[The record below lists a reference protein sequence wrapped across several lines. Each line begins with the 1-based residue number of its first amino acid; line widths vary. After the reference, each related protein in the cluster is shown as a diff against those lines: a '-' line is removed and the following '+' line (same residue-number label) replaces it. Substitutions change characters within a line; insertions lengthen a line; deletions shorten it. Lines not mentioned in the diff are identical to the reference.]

1 MYFIG
6 IDIAKRFHEAAVIDE
21 QGKII
26 VKRIKFQ
33 NSHAGYCKFMDTVRK
48 LNQPVEFAMEAT
60 GHYWFSLYAHL
71 RQDNQTVRV
80 INPLQSDALRGLFI
94 HETKTDAI
102 DAFIIAEVVRIGRYS
117 NTEILPEDIHA
128 LRELCRQRFYVIDM
142 ASDIKRKII
151 ALLDQIFPEYEK
163 LFSDTFGVTSMELL
177 ANYQTP
183 EQILSVDSQTLAD
196 LLQKASRGR
205 FGLDKAN
212 QIQQYAKNSFGI
224 ILASSSLSL
233 IIKQYIEQLKS
244 FEASIAIFDAEIA
257 KIYDTFGCHLH
268 TITGIGTTL
277 AAVIFSEIGGDI
289 SKFDSVP
296 KLVAFAGLYPKN
308 QQSGESI
315 NSKGHLSKRGSPYL
329 RRAIWLAAFVAAFKD
344 PAIHQFY
351 ERKIS
356 EGKNHLNVMGHVCH
370 KLISI
375 IFAILRDNK
384 PYQPVQISP

>member
-1 MYFIG
+1 MYFVG

-21 QGKII
+21 YGKVV

-33 NSHAGYCKFMDTVRK
+33 NSHSGYCKLMEAIRK

-117 NTEILPEDIHA
+117 QTEILPEDIHA

-142 ASDIKRKII
+142 AADIKRKVI

-163 LFSDTFGVTSMELL
+163 LFSDVFGVTSMELL
-177 ANYQTP
+177 ANYTTP
-183 EQILSVDSQTLAD
+183 EQMLSVDSQTLAD
-196 LLQKASRGR
+196 LLSKASRGR

-212 QIQQYAKNSFGI
+212 QIQHYAKNSFGI

-244 FEASIAIFDAEIA
+244 FESSIAVFDAEIE
-257 KIYDTFGCHLH
+257 KIYDSFDCQLH
-268 TITGIGTTL
+268 TITGIGKIL
-277 AAVIFSEIGGDI
+277 AAVIFSEIGG
-289 SKFDSVP
+289 KHFESVP

-308 QQSGESI
+308 RQSGESI
-315 NSKGHLSKRGSPYL
+315 NSKGRLSKRGSPYL

-356 EGKNHLNVMGHVCH
+356 AGKSHLNVMGHVCH

-375 IFAILRDNK
+375 IFAVLRDNK
-384 PYQPVQISP
+384 PYEPAQISS

>member
-1 MYFIG
+1 MYFVG

-21 QGKII
+21 KGKVVI
-26 VKRIKFQ
+26 KRIKFQ
-33 NSHAGYCKFMDTVRK
+33 NSHSGYCKLMDTVRN

-117 NTEILPEDIHA
+117 KTEILPENIHA

-142 ASDIKRKII
+142 AGDIKRKII
-151 ALLDQIFPEYEK
+151 ALLDQVFPEYEK

-183 EQILSVDSQTLAD
+183 EQMLSVDSATLAD

-205 FGLDKAN
+205 FGIDKAN
-212 QIQQYAKNSFGI
+212 QIQDYARNSFGI
-224 ILASSSLSL
+224 LLASSSLSL

-244 FEASIAIFDAEIA
+244 FEISIEFFDAEIT
-257 KIYDTFGCHLH
+257 KIYDTFDCHLH
-268 TITGIGTTL
+268 TITGIGKTL

-289 SKFDSVP
+289 NKFSTIP
-296 KLVAFAGLYPKN
+296 KLVAYAGLYPKN
-308 QQSGESI
+308 RQSGESI
-315 NSKGHLSKRGSPYL
+315 NSKGRLSKRGSPYL
-329 RRAIWLAAFVAAFKD
+329 RRAIWLASFVAAFKE

-351 ERKIS
+351 ERKRS
-356 EGKNHLNVMGHVCH
+356 EGKDHLNVMGHVCH

-375 IFAILRDNK
+375 IFAVLRDNK
-384 PYQPVQISP
+384 PYVPAQFSP

>member
-1 MYFIG
+1 MYFVG
-6 IDIAKRFHEAAVIDE
+6 IDIAKRFHEAAVIDAN
-21 QGKII
+21 GKVV

-33 NSHAGYCKFMDTVRK
+33 NSHSGYCKFMDTVRK

-177 ANYQTP
+177 ANYTTP

-196 LLQKASRGR
+196 LLSKASRGR

-244 FEASIAIFDAEIA
+244 FESSIAI
-257 KIYDTFGCHLH
+257 
-268 TITGIGTTL
+268 
-277 AAVIFSEIGGDI
+277 
-289 SKFDSVP
+289 
-296 KLVAFAGLYPKN
+296 
-308 QQSGESI
+308 
-315 NSKGHLSKRGSPYL
+315 
-329 RRAIWLAAFVAAFKD
+329 
-344 PAIHQFY
+344 
-351 ERKIS
+351 
-356 EGKNHLNVMGHVCH
+356 
-370 KLISI
+370 
-375 IFAILRDNK
+375 
-384 PYQPVQISP
+384 

>member
-1 MYFIG
+1 MYFVG

-21 QGKII
+21 QGKVI

-33 NSHAGYCKFMDTVRK
+33 NSHSGYCKFMDAVRK

-80 INPLQSDALRGLFI
+80 INPLQSDALRALFI
-94 HETKTDAI
+94 HETKTDSI

-163 LFSDTFGVTSMELL
+163 LFSDTFGVTSMQLL
-177 ANYQTP
+177 ANYTTP
-183 EQILSVDSQTLAD
+183 EQILSVDSQTLAN

-212 QIQQYAKNSFGI
+212 QIQNIAKNSFGI

-244 FEASIAIFDAEIA
+244 FEASINIFDAEIK
-257 KIYDTFGCHLH
+257 KIYDTFDCKLH

-277 AAVIFSEIGGDI
+277 AAVILSEIGGK
-289 SKFDSVP
+289 KFDSLP
-296 KLVAFAGLYPKN
+296 KLVAFAGLYPSTR
-308 QQSGESI
+308 QSGESI

-344 PAIHQFY
+344 PAIHHFY

-356 EGKNHLNVMGHVCH
+356 EGKAHMNVMGHVCH
-370 KLISI
+370 KLLSI
-375 IFAILRDNK
+375 IFAVLRDNK
-384 PYQPVQISP
+384 PYVPAQFSP